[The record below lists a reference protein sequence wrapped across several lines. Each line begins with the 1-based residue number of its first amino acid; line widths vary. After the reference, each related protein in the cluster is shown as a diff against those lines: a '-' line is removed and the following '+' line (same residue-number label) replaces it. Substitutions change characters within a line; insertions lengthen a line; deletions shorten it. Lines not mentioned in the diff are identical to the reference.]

1 MEGDSNKE
9 SSNIDNPFSKLKTMN
24 EKLISTN
31 TNIFKNKEKYEK
43 AKTFN
48 TEKKGNEPI
57 PTEEIDYFTK
67 TNTLDTVEEKNE
79 FGEKNTITET
89 TYQNV
94 DTLNNGE
101 FTYTETIQKPDS
113 GYLNNEGVNEEKT
126 SGNDGLVSSSPLSK
140 QDLKNVGSYL
150 SKIVNFNDYTN
161 TVSNNVDNNQ
171 NNNADLISSETGGI
185 NTNNNNKNVQ
195 PSTTGESKP
204 IINDYSNFNY
214 FNQKSSSA
222 SNIQYENNN
231 QFSQQ
236 HNNIES
242 LFPSNEFQSV
252 DINQPTSETNTGIK
266 MGELSSNEVNNA
278 LYENTNIKTE
288 YPLNEYTGTDA
299 TIKNIQIDSSTKNEG
314 IMTEIPQ
321 VKTNKTL
328 SENTTNIKKE
338 MPLNEYTMTDLTN
351 ENNQHNII
359 NEIGKTT
366 TDCPLVDFNNP
377 SSENFTNLKKDE
389 VAFTEYTNTNYSSGN
404 NRPTIRKENGTTIV
418 EYPPVEIGHPFEK
431 ITGVSTITTKQTTT
445 TTNVT
450 DVSAPEY
457 KTNTLPNFNTRPSI
471 RKVNGTTIVEYP
483 PVEVGRLFEVTGSTT
498 SVKKQ
503 TTTTT
508 NVTDVSAPEY
518 KTNTL
523 PNFNT
528 RPSIRKVNGTTIVEY
543 PPVEVGRPFE
553 VTGSTTSVKNQ
564 TTTTTTNVKDVSAP
578 EYKTNTFTNFNNRPT
593 IRKVNGTTIVE
604 YPPVQVGRPFEITGN
619 SNENTKVS
627 TVDKVTSLTDDN
639 SLTKLGNEL
648 FNANTSDQFE
658 LPNTNT
664 FSKEV
669 QSTQNFEQQISVFDA
684 SKENTEVYMPEN
696 QVKSTITTDV
706 FSYDS
711 KENKNIDLSKEDLT
725 QIPNMQKTNQLKTE
739 VRDSKILK
747 TSSVVDNPL
756 PTITRNP
763 IIVNEKKQNP
773 IINMPLKTQPTIIKN
788 LGTSYVEDTQN
799 KGLAKSYTT
808 YSNPTQTLFRNQAKT
823 SNSITNSNNNSKVNE
838 SQVQDEKVKK
848 SKTVVNNTTQ
858 TKSQK

>member
-1 MEGDSNKE
+1 MEGESNKE
-9 SSNIDNPFSKLKTMN
+9 SNNIDNPFSQLKTMN
-24 EKLISTN
+24 EKLLSTN
-31 TNIFKNKEKYEK
+31 TNTFKNEENYAK
-43 AKTFN
+43 AKTLN
-48 TEKKGNEPI
+48 IEKKVNEPI

-126 SGNDGLVSSSPLSK
+126 SGNEGLVSSSPLSK

-150 SKIVNFNDYTN
+150 SKIVNFNDYSN
-161 TVSNNVDNNQ
+161 TVSTNVDNNQ

-185 NTNNNNKNVQ
+185 NTNNNNNNVQ

-236 HNNIES
+236 YNNIES

-252 DINQPTSETNTGIK
+252 DINQRTSETNTGKK
-266 MGELSSNEVNNA
+266 MGELSLNEVNNA

-299 TIKNIQIDSSTKNEG
+299 TNKN
-314 IMTEIPQ
+314 
-321 VKTNKTL
+321 
-328 SENTTNIKKE
+328 
-338 MPLNEYTMTDLTN
+338 
-351 ENNQHNII
+351 
-359 NEIGKTT
+359 
-366 TDCPLVDFNNP
+366 
-377 SSENFTNLKKDE
+377 
-389 VAFTEYTNTNYSSGN
+389 
-404 NRPTIRKENGTTIV
+404 
-418 EYPPVEIGHPFEK
+418 
-431 ITGVSTITTKQTTT
+431 TTKQTTT

-450 DVSAPEY
+450 DVSTPEY

-483 PVEVGRLFEVTGSTT
+483 PVQAGHPFEITGSTT

-508 NVTDVSAPEY
+508 NITDVSAP
-518 KTNTL
+518 
-523 PNFNT
+523 
-528 RPSIRKVNGTTIVEY
+528 
-543 PPVEVGRPFE
+543 
-553 VTGSTTSVKNQ
+553 Q
-564 TTTTTTNVKDVSAP
+564 
-578 EYKTNTFTNFNNRPT
+578 YKTNTFTNFNNRPT

-627 TVDKVTSLTDDN
+627 TVDKVTPLTDDN

-808 YSNPTQTLFRNQAKT
+808 YSNPTQTLFRSQAKT

>member
-9 SSNIDNPFSKLKTMN
+9 SNNIDNPFSQLKTMN
-24 EKLISTN
+24 EKLLSTN
-31 TNIFKNKEKYEK
+31 TNTFKNEENYAK
-43 AKTFN
+43 AKTLN
-48 TEKKGNEPI
+48 IEKKVNEPI

-67 TNTLDTVEEKNE
+67 TNTLDAVEEKNE

-126 SGNDGLVSSSPLSK
+126 SGNEGLVSSSPLSK

-150 SKIVNFNDYTN
+150 SKIVNFNDYSN
-161 TVSNNVDNNQ
+161 TVSTNVDNNQ

-185 NTNNNNKNVQ
+185 NTNNNNNNVQ

-236 HNNIES
+236 YNNIES

-252 DINQPTSETNTGIK
+252 DINQRTSETNTGKK
-266 MGELSSNEVNNA
+266 MGELSLNEVNNA

-299 TIKNIQIDSSTKNEG
+299 TNKN
-314 IMTEIPQ
+314 
-321 VKTNKTL
+321 
-328 SENTTNIKKE
+328 
-338 MPLNEYTMTDLTN
+338 
-351 ENNQHNII
+351 
-359 NEIGKTT
+359 
-366 TDCPLVDFNNP
+366 
-377 SSENFTNLKKDE
+377 
-389 VAFTEYTNTNYSSGN
+389 
-404 NRPTIRKENGTTIV
+404 
-418 EYPPVEIGHPFEK
+418 
-431 ITGVSTITTKQTTT
+431 TTKQTTT

-483 PVEVGRLFEVTGSTT
+483 PV
-498 SVKKQ
+498 
-503 TTTTT
+503 
-508 NVTDVSAPEY
+508 
-518 KTNTL
+518 
-523 PNFNT
+523 
-528 RPSIRKVNGTTIVEY
+528 
-543 PPVEVGRPFE
+543 
-553 VTGSTTSVKNQ
+553 
-564 TTTTTTNVKDVSAP
+564 
-578 EYKTNTFTNFNNRPT
+578 
-593 IRKVNGTTIVE
+593 
-604 YPPVQVGRPFEITGN
+604 QVGRPFEITGN

-627 TVDKVTSLTDDN
+627 TVDKVTPLTDDN

-808 YSNPTQTLFRNQAKT
+808 YSNPTQTLFRSQAKT